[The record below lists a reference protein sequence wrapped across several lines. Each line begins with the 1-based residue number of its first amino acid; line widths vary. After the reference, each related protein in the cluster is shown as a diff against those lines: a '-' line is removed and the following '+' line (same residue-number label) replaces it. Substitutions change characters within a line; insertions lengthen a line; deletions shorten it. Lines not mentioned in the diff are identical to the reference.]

1 MQVSTVLGQKGDRV
15 VAVSPSDSIANVAA
29 VLSTNMIGAV
39 LVRAADGAVLGV
51 LSERDIV
58 RGVARSGVDCLDQTA
73 ADLMTKDVITCDA
86 ADTVND
92 VMATMTE
99 HRIRHVPVM
108 RDGALAGVISI
119 GDVVKNQLA
128 EIERE
133 RQALRDY
140 ISTG

>member
-1 MQVSTVLGQKGDRV
+1 MQVSAVLGQKGDHV
-15 VAVSPSDSIANVAA
+15 VTVSPSDSITDVAA
-29 VLSTNMIGAV
+29 VLSKNKIGAV
-39 LVRAADGAVLGV
+39 LVRAEDGDVLGV

-58 RGVARSGVDCLDQTA
+58 RGVAQSGVDSLTKSA
-73 ADLMTKDVITCDA
+73 ADLMTKDVITCGA
-86 ADTVND
+86 EDTVNE
-92 VMATMTE
+92 VMATMTD

-119 GDVVKNQLA
+119 GDVVKNHLA